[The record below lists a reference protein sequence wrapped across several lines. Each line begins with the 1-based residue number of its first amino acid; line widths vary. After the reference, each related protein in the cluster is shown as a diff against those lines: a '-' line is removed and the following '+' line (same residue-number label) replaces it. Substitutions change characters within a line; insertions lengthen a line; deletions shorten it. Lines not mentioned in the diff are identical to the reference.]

1 MRPDGS
7 GKRNLTNEKT
17 LGRSNEYPT
26 WSPDS
31 QRIAFISYGSEG
43 NFEIWVI
50 NADGTCRKQLT
61 DNPAADEWP
70 AWSPDGSRIA
80 FMTNREGNYEIYTM
94 SQDGSNPVNVTNTS
108 DLHEDFPAWTPD
120 GRLVFTRR
128 PERGKE
134 ANELWIATA
143 DGGSGRRLLA
153 FPALAP
159 PVAFPLG

>member
-1 MRPDGS
+1 
-7 GKRNLTNEKT
+7 
-17 LGRSNEYPT
+17 
-26 WSPDS
+26 
-31 QRIAFISYGSEG
+31 
-43 NFEIWVI
+43 
-50 NADGTCRKQLT
+50 
-61 DNPAADEWP
+61 
-70 AWSPDGSRIA
+70 
-80 FMTNREGNYEIYTM
+80 MTNREGNYEINTM

-108 DLHEDFPAWTPD
+108 DLHEDSPAWTPD